1 MSDSVSACLL
11 EAIRRRSDE
20 GHRGKGEVNSVA
32 FSVSAR
38 RPSEQFTR
46 FKTIICDAIPHY
58 FKPPQRRI
66 GAEGKGG

>member
-1 MSDSVSACLL
+1 M
-11 EAIRRRSDE
+11 
-20 GHRGKGEVNSVA
+20 NSVA